1 VLLLNLKVI
10 GQASPTMNVN
20 DCVVS
25 FSLYLGDNCPAEYG
39 SRAWAFHH
47 RWGLERINLLMVP
60 STPRW

>member
-1 VLLLNLKVI
+1 VI

-60 STPRW
+60 STPR